1 MPGWG
6 VTILGLR
13 NSQIKFGNDKDLV
26 DVNIEVAMDFV
37 NTGKTYNKNITV
49 VNDIFASTT
58 ALTISNDNLDPKLK
72 SIAECQKRLDWVR

>member
-37 NTGKTYNKNITV
+37 NTEETYNKNITV
-49 VNDIFASTT
+49 VDDIFASTT
-58 ALTISNDNLDPKLK
+58 TLTISNDNLDPKPK
-72 SIAECQKRLDWVR
+72 SIAEC